1 MKEKTNE
8 YIIGVSAFYHDS
20 SACLFKNGELVFA
33 CEEERFTGI
42 KHDSSFPINTINYI
56 FEKYGISRDD
66 VSVVCYYE
74 SPKLKYKRV
83 WDTFKKN
90 FFKSPMYCVKSLL
103 NITQLSWKIE
113 NELRNVS
120 NNIFYSQHHSSHLY
134 YSGYTSKFKKSFI
147 LSIDGV
153 GEFDTITAGYYDE
166 FGVTYSSLGKYP
178 HSLGLFYSA
187 MTSYLGFKPNE
198 GEYKLMGLASYG
210 KENHFIDLVRKLV
223 KWENGEIVCDMDKF
237 CWDRDDK
244 LMFNHKLIQ
253 YLGIEPRNNE
263 DITEI
268 HKNLAYAT
276 QKVYE
281 EVLFKILNQLHLDTQ
296 NLCLGGGSA
305 YNGTANGKIVKNT
318 PFKNIWIPVAPSD
331 AGSSVGACI
340 YYMVHNG
347 IEVRNVNTTPFLGP
361 EYEYDEIIKTL
372 PKNKVRKYTNK
383 KLMEVVAKE
392 LHNEKVVGWFYGGIE
407 FGARA
412 LGNRSIL
419 ASPFKVEMKD
429 KINKV
434 IKKREGFRPFAPMVL
449 KEKQHNYF
457 NVYGDVPY
465 MNQVVE
471 VKDEYQSI
479 LGGVTHINGTAR
491 IQTVYKKSRIYKL
504 LEEFEK
510 ISGYPILLNTSF
522 NVKDKTMVLTPENAL
537 DTFYD
542 TEMDILVLGNY
553 VIRK

>member
-1 MKEKTNE
+1 MKNDE

-20 SACLFKNGELVFA
+20 SACLFKNGKLVFA
-33 CEEERFTGI
+33 CEEERFSGI
-42 KHDSSFPINTINYI
+42 KHDSSFPIKTINYI
-56 FEKYGISRDD
+56 FEKYGLSREDI
-66 VSVVCYYE
+66 SVVCYYE

-83 WDTFKKN
+83 WNNFKKN
-90 FFKSPMYCVKSLL
+90 FTNSPIYCINSLMD
-103 NITQLSWKIE
+103 IVMLSWKIKDSLNKVSE
-113 NELRNVS
+113 NV
-120 NNIFYSQHHSSHLY
+120 FYSTHHQSHLY
-134 YSGYTSKFKKSFI
+134 YSGYTSNFKKSFL

-153 GEFDTITAGYYDE
+153 GEEDTLCAGYYTD
-166 FGVTYSSLGKYP
+166 FGIDYSSIGKYP
-178 HSLGLFYSA
+178 NSLGLFYSA

-210 KENHFIDLVRKLV
+210 EESEYVELVRELV
-223 KWENGEIVCDMDKF
+223 KWENGEIICDMDKF

-244 LMFNHKLIQ
+244 LMFNHKLIHH
-253 YLGIEPRNNE
+253 LGIEPRNGEN
-263 DITEI
+263 ITQN
-268 HKNLAYAT
+268 HKNLAFAT

-281 EVLFKILNQLHLDTQ
+281 EILFKILNQFHIDTQ

-305 YNGTANGKIVKNT
+305 YNGTANGKIVKET
-318 PFKNIWIPVAPSD
+318 PFKNLWIPVAPSD
-331 AGSSVGACI
+331 AGSSIGACI
-340 YYMVHNG
+340 HYMVENKM
-347 IEVRNVNTTPFLGP
+347 NVGRVNINPFLGP
-361 EYEYDEIIKTL
+361 EYDYDEIVKTI
-372 PKNKVRKYTNK
+372 PKDKVRKYSNK
-383 KLMEVVAKE
+383 KLMEVIAKE
-392 LHNEKVVGWFYGGIE
+392 LHNEKVVGWFSGGIE

-419 ASPFKVEMKD
+419 ASPFKSEMKD

-434 IKKREGFRPFAPMVL
+434 IKKREGFRPFAPMVK
-449 KEKQHNYF
+449 KEEQHKYF
-457 NVYGDVPY
+457 NVYGDIPY

-479 LGGVTHINGTAR
+479 LGAVTHINGTAR
-491 IQTVYKKSRIYKL
+491 IQTVYKTNRVYKL

-522 NVKDKTMVLTPENAL
+522 NIKDKTMVLTPQNAL